1 MYVRHPNCVKLH
13 LAGDIKIQ
21 KYNFLKFI
29 FRDCINQLGTLDDFF
44 GYFLLTE
51 WTLDKQK
58 FKYFANS
65 D

>member
-29 FRDCINQLGTLDDFF
+29 FRDCINLLGTLDDFF

-51 WTLDKQK
+51 WPLDG
-58 FKYFANS
+58 
-65 D
+65 